1 MRKMRL
7 FLTAAAVMC
16 VLAGCAGGKGETA
29 KETSQGGQAQTE
41 QAKAGDDGETGKK
54 EEGAGAQDK
63 ELFTCLISEAPAGV
77 PFTDLTWTG
86 FEQIEQEYGATVKLI
101 EALDK
106 AEYSEQIRAMAEM
119 GANPIYTMFDTVNEV
134 AIELAP
140 EYPEVAVRV
149 IPGVTAACA
158 GAAVLGAPLM
168 HDFAVISLSDRLTPM
183 ETIWKR
189 LELAAE
195 GDFVICLYNPS
206 SKARGDYLAMAC
218 DRLLARCGGER
229 ICGIVR
235 NIGRQGQEY
244 RVMTLRELR
253 DWKADMFTTVFVG
266 NTQTRR
272 IGDYM
277 VTPR

>member
-1 MRKMRL
+1 M
-7 FLTAAAVMC
+7 TPQADEAVRQSQ
-16 VLAGCAGGKGETA
+16 VLAGYTVYVDLLRERYPGKEVLTTAMTQEEKRCRLAFECCAGGRSTA
-29 KETSQGGQAQTE
+29 MVCS
-41 QAKAGDDGETGKK
+41 GD
-54 EEGAGAQDK
+54 
-63 ELFTCLISEAPAGV
+63 AGV
-77 PFTDLTWTG
+77 
-86 FEQIEQEYGATVKLI
+86 YGMAGLI
-101 EALDK
+101 L
-106 AEYSEQIRAMAEM
+106 
-119 GANPIYTMFDTVNEV
+119 
-134 AIELAP
+134 ELAP

-206 SKARGDYLAMAC
+206 SKARGDYLSMAC

-266 NTQTRR
+266 NSQTRR

-277 VTPR
+277 VTPRGYRHGQRG